1 MGMTITEKILA
12 RAAGKDVVRP
22 GETVT
27 AKLSLVVSND
37 VTAPLAIDVMG
48 EMGAKRVW
56 DPQRVAMA
64 ASHWSPATDIPAA
77 TKIKQMRDFARAQ
90 GLAHYFE
97 GACGGIEHCILP
109 EEGLVVAGDV
119 VVGADSHTC
128 TYGALGAFSTGIG
141 STDCAAAMATGELWF
156 RVPASLKFIFTGQ
169 RRQWVGGKDFILH
182 TIGQIG
188 VDGARY
194 MAMEFAGEAIAGLPM
209 HDRLTLCN
217 MAIEAG
223 GKNGIVPPD
232 DETRAYHEGR
242 AQREP
247 VYLASDPGAEYAQV
261 YEWDAGDLDLQVA
274 KPFSPQNVV
283 PVGECGGIKVDQ
295 AVLGTCTNGRL
306 EDLRQAAEII
316 RGKKVAPGVRL
327 IVLPASQRVN
337 LAAVKEGLAEI
348 LLEAGA
354 NWSVP
359 TCGPCLG
366 GHMGVLA
373 AEEVAISSSNR
384 NFRGRMGHPESLVY
398 LAGPPVVVASAIAG
412 EICGPEDVL

>member
-12 RAAGKDVVRP
+12 RAAGKDGVRP

-27 AKLSLVVSND
+27 AKLDFVVSND
-37 VTAPLAIDVMG
+37 VTAPIAIDVLQ
-48 EMGAKRVW
+48 EMGAEHVW
-56 DPQRVAMA
+56 DPTRVAMA
-64 ASHWSPATDIPAA
+64 ASHWSPAKDIKAA
-77 TKIKQMRDFARAQ
+77 TLIKQMRDFARAE
-90 GLAHYFE
+90 GLTHYFE

-128 TYGALGAFSTGIG
+128 TYGGLGAFSTGVG

-156 RVPASLKFIFTGQ
+156 RVPASLKFVFTGE
-169 RRQWVGGKDFILH
+169 RRKWVGGKDLILH

-194 MAMEFAGEAIAGLPM
+194 MAMEFVGEAIAGLPM
-209 HDRLTLCN
+209 HERLTLCN

-232 DETRAYHEGR
+232 DVTREYHEGR
-242 AQREP
+242 AQHEP
-247 VYLASDPGAEYAQV
+247 TYLASDPDAEYAELH
-261 YEWDAGDLDLQVA
+261 EWDAGDIELQVA
-274 KPFSPQNVV
+274 KPFLPENAV
-283 PVGECGGIKVDQ
+283 PVGECGDVRVDQ

-316 RGKKVAPGVRL
+316 KGKQVADGVRM
-327 IVLPASQRVN
+327 IVLPASQRVARQ
-337 LAAVKEGLAEI
+337 AAKEGLVE
-348 LLEAGA
+348 LFMEAGA
-354 NWSVP
+354 SWSVP

-373 AEEVAISSSNR
+373 AGEVAISSSNR
-384 NFRGRMGHPESLVY
+384 NFRGRMGHPESEVY
-398 LAGPPVVVASAIAG
+398 LAGPAVVAASAVAG
-412 EICGPEDVL
+412 RICDPEEVA